1 MRRQPT
7 LLLKKSLL
15 SELTVTLVA
24 VDIHEPSGAK
34 GMIQDSIK
42 TGKVEISVAL
52 ESARSGHVARAAIN
66 AALLLVAG
74 DDELG
79 LQGQWTL
86 TIKNVMMRLRCAN
99 EAVPML
105 SILLSSAVHR
115 FVVGCAS
122 VLKPVVPVVI
132 PLVPCGFTYHSRL
145 DI

>member
-42 TGKVEISVAL
+42 TGKVKISVAL

-74 DDELG
+74 DDEVG
-79 LQGQWTL
+79 AAGPMDVDHQEYDDAPTL
-86 TIKNVMMRLRCAN
+86 RKRGRADAIDIA
-99 EAVPML
+99 
-105 SILLSSAVHR
+105 
-115 FVVGCAS
+115 VVGCAS
-122 VLKPVVPVVI
+122 VCRRLCIGSETCCTGSDTIGTLWIYVP
-132 PLVPCGFTYHSRL
+132 FQA
-145 DI
+145 